1 MSTTAIYGN
10 ALGNIVAVL
19 YFLLFQAGGMLI
31 SFSVLREKKSAEK
44 LLVGS
49 VCGSVMLQWLPLLFA
64 FILNFTVTAHLLG
77 AALMVIISL
86 FVYLKFGK
94 GKITKEKLNPD
105 FSVSFVIIAFTTA
118 IYFVL
123 VLSGLEFRNGEVYS
137 SQATYGDMAM
147 HLGFIT
153 SIAEQKI
160 FPPSYSILPGHKLGY
175 PFLSDSISS
184 SLYVFGCHLKLAY
197 VLPMLFA
204 GVQVFVGAWMLFKK
218 WLKSKGKALVAWVL
232 YFWCGGLGFIYF
244 LPFSDT
250 SNFTRIFTE
259 FYETPTNLIDK
270 NIRWVNIIVD
280 MLLPQ
285 RATLFGYAVLFTV
298 LYLLYEAVFGSD
310 KGKTRNFV
318 LCAVLGGALPMIHTH
333 SFVALAMISAV
344 WVLIKLIGKEN
355 EIVPKAIFGFLII
368 FFTLYSFVMSSDTMR
383 ESDANMYVCLIGAF
397 LFALAIILFVVR
409 YIRKNGIKDLALTWG
424 IYLLIVCVLALPQL
438 ITWTFNQASSGG
450 FIRGYFNWAN
460 LSDNY
465 LWFYL
470 KNMGIV
476 LIAFVIGFFTGK
488 KEDLFTAAPFMLI
501 WFVAELVVFQ
511 PNTYDNNKLL
521 YVGYLFVCGIAS
533 ELFVRVYSK
542 LKSKKAVKYA
552 LSAAVMF
559 FCMISAVLT
568 VGREL
573 CAEYCLLDSSQVNAA
588 KFIEENTEPTD
599 TVLTDNR
606 HNNAIAVLTGRNIV
620 CGSGSYLYYHG
631 LDYSTEQS
639 DERTMYEYPSESMS
653 LFEKYNVSYIEVSNY
668 ELAAFSVDEEEIASM
683 FELVYS
689 DGETRIYKTGI

>member
-10 ALGNIVAVL
+10 AIGNIVAVL
-19 YFLLFQAGGMLI
+19 YFLLFQAGGLLI
-31 SFSVLREKKSAEK
+31 SFSVLREKNTTEK

-64 FILNFTVTAHLLG
+64 FILDFTVAAHLFG
-77 AALMVIISL
+77 AALMIIISL
-86 FVYLKFGK
+86 AVYLKFGK
-94 GKITKEKLNPD
+94 GKMTLTKLNPD
-105 FSVSFVIIAFTTA
+105 FSISFVVIAFTAA

-153 SIAEQKI
+153 SITEQKT
-160 FPPSYSILPGHKLGY
+160 FPPQYSILPGNKLGY

-197 VLPMLFA
+197 ALPMIFA
-204 GVQVFVGAWMLFKK
+204 GLQVFVGAWMLFQK
-218 WLKSKGKALVAWVL
+218 WLKSKGKALIAWVL

-244 LPFSDT
+244 LPFSGI

-270 NIRWVNIIVD
+270 NIRWVNLIVD

-298 LYLLYEAVFGSD
+298 LYILYEAVFGSD

-333 SFVALAMISAV
+333 SFVALALISAV
-344 WVLIKLIGKEN
+344 WVLIKLIGEEN
-355 EIVPKAIFGFLII
+355 EIIPKALFGFMLI
-368 FFTLYSFVMSSDTMR
+368 FFTLYSFVMSGDLR
-383 ESDANMYVCLIGAF
+383 ESDINMYVCLIGAF
-397 LFALAIILFVVR
+397 IFALAIVLFVVL
-409 YIRKNGIKDLALTWG
+409 YVRKNGIKELASTWG
-424 IYLLIVCVLALPQL
+424 IYLLIVCILALPQL
-438 ITWTFNQASSGG
+438 FTWTFNQASSGG

-465 LWFYL
+465 IWFYL
-470 KNMGIV
+470 KNMGVV
-476 LIAFVIGFFTGK
+476 LVAFVIGFFTGK
-488 KEDLFTAAPFMLI
+488 KEDLLTAAPFMLI
-501 WFVAELVVFQ
+501 WFIAELVVFQ

-521 YVGYLFVCGIAS
+521 YIGYLFVCGIAAD
-533 ELFVRVYSK
+533 LLARVYQK
-542 LKSKKAVKYA
+542 IKSKKAVKYA
-552 LSAAVMF
+552 LSAVVMF
-559 FCMISAVLT
+559 FCVISAVLT

-573 CAEYCLLDSSQVNAA
+573 CAEYCLLDASQVNAA

-599 TVLTDNR
+599 TVLTDDR

-631 LDYSTEQS
+631 LDYSIQQS
-639 DERTMYEYPSESMS
+639 DERTMYESPLESMS
-653 LFEKYNVSYIEVSNY
+653 LYKKYNVSYIEISNY
-668 ELAAFSVDEEEIASM
+668 ELAAFSVDEEAIASM